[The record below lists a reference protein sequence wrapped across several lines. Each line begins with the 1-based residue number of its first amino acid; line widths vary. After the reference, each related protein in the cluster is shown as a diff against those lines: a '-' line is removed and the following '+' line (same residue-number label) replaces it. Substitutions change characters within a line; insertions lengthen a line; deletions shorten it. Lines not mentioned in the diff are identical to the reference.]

1 MSIDR
6 QTARHIAHL
15 ARIRVAEEELDH
27 LAGQLSGI
35 LTWIEQLQE
44 VDVEGV
50 EPMAAVN
57 PMPLPMRA
65 DEVTDGGI
73 REAILA
79 NAPDARAG
87 FFTVP
92 KVVE

>member
-1 MSIDR
+1 MAIDED
-6 QTARHIAHL
+6 TARRVAHL
-15 ARIRVAEEELDH
+15 ARIRVEEAD
-27 LAGQLSGI
+27 LAPLAQELSGI
-35 LTWIEQLQE
+35 LGWIEQLQE

-50 EPMAAVN
+50 PPMSAVN
-57 PMPLPMRA
+57 PMPLKRRA

-73 REAILA
+73 RDRVLA
-79 NAPDARAG
+79 NAPATREG